1 MKTAIYTRYST
12 DRQRETSLDDQVR
25 VCKARAESIGLIPD
39 YLIYGDDGVSG
50 STPIGRR
57 PQGARLLADIL
68 AGRISHLII
77 EGLDRLSRDMVE
89 QERFVR
95 RLEYRGIRLIGVADG
110 YDSDAATRKINR
122 TMRGLINEIYIDDLR
137 HKTHRGLT
145 GQLERGGHAGGVP
158 YGYRSV
164 PTDGIHQ
171 LEIVPI
177 QAKIVHRIYD
187 AYADGASCQ
196 RIAAALNTDGVMTS
210 RGGTWSVS
218 ALYGSP
224 AKGSGILNNVLYIG
238 ELVWNRS
245 QWVKDPETGLRKR
258 LDRPRNEWI
267 IEQHPE
273 LRIIDQPLWAA
284 VRARFGRPV
293 GEGGGTGKGKRPTTL
308 FGGLIRCAKCGGAI
322 IAISGRHYGCAQR
335 KDRGE
340 SVCTGVIAKR
350 DVVDSRLVAEI
361 RSEVSGAEALA
372 KIQRLARQ
380 IITEAEKTIDA
391 EIIEL
396 KEESARIDDQIS
408 RLIDAFAKIGH
419 SSAMA
424 DRLSLLER
432 RRHEIGA
439 DIIKLNAMVSLDT
452 STIATRFRRLA
463 FELEHALKGNI
474 DQARELLRPFVTG
487 AAMAQQGQ
495 NVVVEIETGRAAI
508 AVGLSLHMVAGARFM
523 TKRQILVG

>member
-57 PQGARLLADIL
+57 PHGARLLADIL

-95 RLEYRGIRLIGVADG
+95 RLEHRGIRLIGVADG
-110 YDSDAATRKINR
+110 YDSDAASRKINR
-122 TMRGLINEIYIDDLR
+122 TMRGLMNEMYIDDLR

-145 GQLERGGHAGGVP
+145 GQIERGGHAGGVP

-164 PTDGIHQ
+164 PADGVHK
-171 LEIVPI
+171 LEIIPE
-177 QAKIVHRIYD
+177 QARVVRRIFQ
-187 AYADGASCQ
+187 AYAAGASCQ
-196 RIAAALNTDGVMTS
+196 RIAADLNADAIPTA

-224 AKGSGILNNVLYIG
+224 AKGSGVLNNELYIG
-238 ELVWNRS
+238 TLVWNRS
-245 QWVKDPETGLRKR
+245 QWVKDPETGKRTR
-258 LDRPRNEWI
+258 LDRPRSEWI
-267 IEQHPE
+267 TEQHPE
-273 LRIIDQPLWAA
+273 LRIIDQPLWNA
-284 VRARFGRPV
+284 VRARFGRPT

-308 FGGLIRCAKCGGAI
+308 FGGLIRCAKCGGVI
-322 IAISGRHYGCAQR
+322 IAVSGRHYGCAQR

-340 SVCTGVIAKR
+340 AVCTGVMAKR
-350 DVVDSRLVAEI
+350 DVVDSRLIADIRSQVAGADALAEI
-361 RSEVSGAEALA
+361 QTIVRDIIAAKARTAEPEIRRLQAEATGIDEQIARIIDAIANVGHSAALAERLALLEHRRHDIDDDIAKLGALA
-372 KIQRLARQ
+372 KI
-380 IITEAEKTIDA
+380 
-391 EIIEL
+391 
-396 KEESARIDDQIS
+396 
-408 RLIDAFAKIGH
+408 
-419 SSAMA
+419 
-424 DRLSLLER
+424 
-432 RRHEIGA
+432 
-439 DIIKLNAMVSLDT
+439 DT
-452 STIATRFRRLA
+452 STIASRFRRLA
-463 FELEHALKGNI
+463 FELEHALKANI

-487 AAMAQQGQ
+487 AAMAQRGQ
-495 NVVVEIETGRAAI
+495 NVVVEMETGRAAI
-508 AVGLSLHMVAGARFM
+508 AVGLSLHMVAGARFV